1 MSIIICCYILIQTK
15 VCHSDERKEKILT
28 FHVLDKASKIKKS
41 SSVLLVFDVHLTNTI
56 AIKKKEVVF
65 VLILWCCIALL
76 FCKCNYVLSYSV
88 YWFLFFTGEIWLDFV
103 SQKNWDLENLSIF
116 VKMLRINL
124 KLKKIKSTVCSG
136 FYREKPQ
143 ELEKVQG
150 QIKAFVKRRVNG
162 SEVIKKTT
170 LKTI

>member
-1 MSIIICCYILIQTK
+1 MVRLCGT
-15 VCHSDERKEKILT
+15 
-28 FHVLDKASKIKKS
+28 
-41 SSVLLVFDVHLTNTI
+41 
-56 AIKKKEVVF
+56 
-65 VLILWCCIALL
+65 
-76 FCKCNYVLSYSV
+76 
-88 YWFLFFTGEIWLDFV
+88 
-103 SQKNWDLENLSIF
+103 KNWDLKNLSIF

-124 KLKKIKSTVCSG
+124 RIKSTVCSG

-150 QIKAFVKRRVNG
+150 QIKAFVKRQVNG